1 METCPPFGCSVWKAN
16 YSTILKLMLLT
27 ELLKSVDYDISCALV
42 TTTFKKLGFGL
53 PCSFKTLEIYI
64 KTLTIERLGVVSRM
78 RL

>member
-1 METCPPFGCSVWKAN
+1 METCPPFGCSVSKAN
-16 YSTILKLMLLT
+16 YSTILKLMLLA

-42 TTTFKKLGFGL
+42 RTTFKKLGFGL